1 MKAMARALDRRF
13 YGVVEGLVEE
23 IVDPDKEGR
32 IKVRFPWYDDA
43 TVTEWCRVCQLY
55 AGPGYGSFFVPEKGD
70 EVLVAFVQGDMRL
83 PIIMGGLY
91 NGKDKPPTD
100 RQKDDDKNHKLV
112 RTKAGHS
119 LLFDD
124 TKDKEKI
131 VLTTKG
137 GHVLELHDP
146 DQGGARFASLRSKN
160 GHELKLDDSSN
171 QIVIRTASGQSVT
184 MDALSGDIT
193 VVGATITLAGAIS
206 VGLEAPALSIAGPNI
221 SLSGASIS
229 LGAAAGNRVVLGD
242 ALMALFNSHTHGLVP
257 GATTIP
263 NQQMTDA
270 QLSSVAK
277 VE

>member
-1 MKAMARALDRRF
+1 MTAMALALDRRF
-13 YGVVEGLVEE
+13 YGVVVGIVEE

-32 IKVRFPWYDDA
+32 IQVSFPWYDEGMI
-43 TVTEWCRVCQLY
+43 TEWCRMCQLY
-55 AGPGYGSFFVPEKGD
+55 AGSGYGSFFVPEIGD

-100 RQKDDDKNHKLV
+100 RQEDDDKNHKLI

-146 DQGGARFASLRSKN
+146 DKDGEKFVKLRTKK
-160 GHELKLDDSSN
+160 GHELKLDDKDGKEKATLTSKNGHSLTLDDGGS
-171 QIVIRTASGQSVT
+171 QVVLRTSDGKSSVT
-184 MDALSGDIT
+184 MDAGSGDIT
-193 VVGATITLAGAIS
+193 VVGTTIKLGSA
-206 VGLEAPALSIAGPNI
+206 
-221 SLSGASIS
+221 ASEHM
-229 LGAAAGNRVVLGD
+229 VLGD
-242 ALMALFNSHTHGLVP
+242 KLMALFNTHTHALVP
-257 GATTIP
+257 GATDVP
-263 NQQMTDA
+263 NQQMDTS